1 MRLTW
6 KLTLAIA
13 LGIVLVLTLSA
24 WVRIRADAEAYHRDT
39 LRDHYVVG
47 RGLATAVEL
56 LWAREGEERAL
67 ELVRLVNDRENR
79 IGIRW
84 VWPDETSGPN
94 APRSREGL
102 PGPSEAVRS
111 SELRPA
117 DEAGYIVT
125 YVPVRLH
132 AARDGAIELS
142 ESSAEEHELVRGA
155 LWRSAGT
162 TLLLMV
168 ICSALILLFGVVFL
182 ARPMKLLVK
191 KADAI
196 GAGDL
201 DSPLVVTQK
210 DEIYELAAAMNTMC
224 QRLKDARDET
234 RRQAD
239 AKDLAVEQLRHADRL
254 RTIGELSTGLAH
266 ELGAPLNV
274 VRVRAAMIGS
284 GEVAEG
290 RMRELGL
297 LIVDQTDRASAIIRQ
312 LLDFARRE
320 APQRRLVDLRA
331 VLRDALLL
339 VSPLAE
345 STGVTLEVGEEDE
358 RVSALV
364 DPAQLQQAVAN
375 ILLNAIHA
383 SARGGV
389 VTTHVRAKPSPRIEV
404 RDSGSG
410 IAPEHLPRIFEPF
423 FTTKAA
429 GVGTGLGLSVSWGI
443 IQEHG
448 GTVRVESKVGVG
460 TTFTIDLLSPEASQ
474 SAAALDFA
482 AAPASSRSERPAH

>member
-24 WVRIRADAEAYHRDT
+24 WVRIRADADAYHRDT

-56 LWAREGEERAL
+56 LWAREGEERAF
-67 ELVRLVNDRENR
+67 ELVRLVNARENR

-84 VWPDETSGPN
+84 VWPDETSGPS
-94 APRSREGL
+94 APRLRAGL
-102 PGPSEAVRS
+102 PAPKAAVRS
-111 SELRPA
+111 SEVRPEGK
-117 DEAGYIVT
+117 DPGYVVT

-142 ESSAEEHELVRGA
+142 ESLADERELVRGA
-155 LWRSAGT
+155 LLRSTMT
-162 TLLLMV
+162 TLLLIV

-182 ARPMKLLVK
+182 ARPMKLLVQ

-201 DSPLVVTQK
+201 DSPLVVTQR
-210 DEIYELAAAMNTMC
+210 DEIYDLATAMNTMC
-224 QRLKDARDET
+224 ERLKDARDET
-234 RRQAD
+234 RRQAE
-239 AKDLAVEQLRHADRL
+239 AKELAVEQLRHADRL

-284 GEVAEG
+284 GEVSES
-290 RMRELGL
+290 RMRELGS
-297 LIVDQTDRASAIIRQ
+297 LIVAQADRVSAIIRQ
-312 LLDFARRE
+312 LLDFARRD
-320 APQRRLVDLRA
+320 APQRRLVDLRG
-331 VLRDALLL
+331 VLRDAVLL

-345 STGVTLEVGEEDE
+345 STGVSLEIVEDGA

-364 DPAQLQQAVAN
+364 DPSQLQQAVAN

-383 SARGGV
+383 TARGGRV
-389 VTTHVRAKPSPRIEV
+389 MASVCAEPSPQIEV
-404 RDSGSG
+404 RDFGVG
-410 IAPEHLPRIFEPF
+410 IAAEHLPRIFEPF

-429 GVGTGLGLSVSWGI
+429 GVGTGLGLSVTLGI
-443 IQEHG
+443 IEEHS
-448 GTVRVESKVGVG
+448 GTVRVQSSVGVG
-460 TTFTIDLLSPEASQ
+460 TTFRIELPTPEPSQ
-474 SAAALDFA
+474 SPAASDFA
-482 AAPASSRSERPAH
+482 AAPASSRSSRLD

>member
-24 WVRIRADAEAYHRDT
+24 WMRIRADADAYHRDT

-84 VWPDETSGPN
+84 VWPDERSGPS
-94 APRSREGL
+94 APLSPAGL
-102 PGPSEAVRS
+102 PGPREAVRS
-111 SELRPA
+111 SEVRPEGE
-117 DEAGYIVT
+117 DGYIVT

-132 AARDGAIELS
+132 GARDGAIELA
-142 ESSAEEHELVRGA
+142 ESSADERELVHGA
-155 LWRSAGT
+155 VLRSAGT
-162 TLLLMV
+162 TLILIV
-168 ICSALILLFGVVFL
+168 ICSSLILLFGVVFV
-182 ARPMKLLVK
+182 ARPMKLLVR

-196 GAGDL
+196 GVGDL
-201 DSPLVVTQK
+201 DSPLLVTQK
-210 DEIYELAAAMNTMC
+210 DEIYDLAAAMNTMSE
-224 QRLKDARDET
+224 RLKDARDET
-234 RRQAD
+234 KRQAE

-284 GEVAEG
+284 GEVSES
-290 RMRELGL
+290 RMRELGA
-297 LIVDQTDRASAIIRQ
+297 LIVDQADRVSAIIRQ

-331 VLRDALLL
+331 VLRDAVLL

-345 STGVTLEVGEEDE
+345 STGVTLEIAEKSE
-358 RVSALV
+358 RVTALV
-364 DPAQLQQAVAN
+364 DPSQLQQAIAN

-383 SARGGV
+383 TARGGTV
-389 VTTHVRAKPSPRIEV
+389 AAKVGAEPSPTIEV
-404 RDSGSG
+404 RDTGSG
-410 IAPEHLPRIFEPF
+410 IAPENLPRIFEPF
-423 FTTKAA
+423 FTTRAA
-429 GVGTGLGLSVSWGI
+429 GVGTGLGLSVTLGI
-443 IQEHG
+443 IEEHG
-448 GTVRVESKVGVG
+448 GSVRVQSDVGVG
-460 TTFTIDLLSPEASQ
+460 TTFTIELLSTEVSQ
-474 SAAALDFA
+474 SKAALDSA
-482 AAPASSRSERPAH
+482 AAPASRASSRP

>member
-13 LGIVLVLTLSA
+13 LGIVSVLTLSA
-24 WVRIRADAEAYHRDT
+24 WLRIRADADAYHRDT

-84 VWPDETSGPN
+84 VWPDEQSGPS
-94 APRSREGL
+94 APRSRAGL
-102 PGPSEAVRS
+102 PGPRDAVRS
-111 SELRPA
+111 TEVRP
-117 DEAGYIVT
+117 DGEPSYIVT
-125 YVPVRLH
+125 YVPVHLH

-142 ESSAEEHELVRGA
+142 ESSADEHELVRGA
-155 LWRSAGT
+155 LLRSAGT
-162 TLLLMV
+162 TFLLIL

-182 ARPMKLLVK
+182 ARPMKLLVQ
-191 KADAI
+191 KANAI

-201 DSPLVVTQK
+201 DSPLVVTQR
-210 DEIYELAAAMNTMC
+210 DEIFDLAEAMNTMC
-224 QRLKDARDET
+224 ERLKDARDET
-234 RRQAD
+234 RREAE
-239 AKDLAVEQLRHADRL
+239 AKELAVDQLRHADRL

-284 GEVAEG
+284 GEVSEN
-290 RMRELGL
+290 RMRELGT
-297 LIVDQTDRASAIIRQ
+297 LIVDQADRVSAIIRQ

-320 APQRRLVDLRA
+320 APERRLVDLRS
-331 VLRDALLL
+331 VLRDAVLL

-345 STGVTLEVGEEDE
+345 STGVVVQIGGKSE

-364 DPAQLQQAVAN
+364 DSAQLQQAVAN

-383 SARGGV
+383 SSRGDV
-389 VTTHVRAKPSPRIEV
+389 VSVLVSCEPTPTIAV
-404 RDSGSG
+404 RDSGKG

-429 GVGTGLGLSVSWGI
+429 GVGTGLGLSVTLGI
-443 IQEHG
+443 IEEHG
-448 GTVRVESKVGVG
+448 GTVRVESSVGVG
-460 TTFTIDLLSPEASQ
+460 TTFTIELLAPEASQ
-474 SAAALDFA
+474 SPTAPDFA
-482 AAPASSRSERPAH
+482 AAPASSRR

>member
-24 WVRIRADAEAYHRDT
+24 WVRIRADADAYHRDT

-79 IGIRW
+79 VGIRW
-84 VWPDETSGPN
+84 VWPDEESGPS
-94 APRSREGL
+94 APRSRASL
-102 PGPSEAVRS
+102 PRPKEAVRS
-111 SELRPA
+111 SVVRLEG
-117 DEAGYIVT
+117 EAGFIVT
-125 YVPVRLH
+125 YVPVHLPGG
-132 AARDGAIELS
+132 RDGAIELA
-142 ESSAEEHELVRGA
+142 ESSADERELVRGA
-155 LWRSAGT
+155 MLRSAGT
-162 TLLLMV
+162 TLLLIV
-168 ICSALILLFGVVFL
+168 ICSSLILLFGVVFV
-182 ARPMKLLVK
+182 ARPMKLLVR

-196 GAGDL
+196 GVGDL

-210 DEIYELAAAMNTMC
+210 DEIYDLAAAMNTMC
-224 QRLKDARDET
+224 ERLKDARDET
-234 RRQAD
+234 KRQAE

-284 GEVAEG
+284 GEVAES
-290 RMRELGL
+290 RMRELGT
-297 LIVDQTDRASAIIRQ
+297 LIVDQADRVSTIIRQ

-320 APQRRLVDLRA
+320 APQRRLIDLRS
-331 VLRDALLL
+331 VLRDAVLL

-345 STGVTLEVGEEDE
+345 STGVTLKIGESE

-364 DPAQLQQAVAN
+364 DPSQLQQAVAN

-383 SARGGV
+383 SARGGIV
-389 VTTHVRAKPSPRIEV
+389 SAQVRAEPAPLIEV
-404 RDSGSG
+404 ADAGNG

-423 FTTKAA
+423 FTTRAA
-429 GVGTGLGLSVSWGI
+429 GVGTGLGLSVTLGI

-448 GTVRVESKVGVG
+448 GSVRVQSTVGVG
-460 TTFTIDLLSPEASQ
+460 TTFTIDLLSPDASQ
-474 SAAALDFA
+474 SSTALDFA
-482 AAPASSRSERPAH
+482 AAPASSRS

>member
-13 LGIVLVLTLSA
+13 LGIVSVLTLSA
-24 WVRIRADAEAYHRDT
+24 WLRIRADADAYHRDM

-84 VWPDETSGPN
+84 VWPDEESGPN
-94 APRSREGL
+94 APRSRAGL
-102 PGPSEAVRS
+102 PGPREAVRS
-111 SELRPA
+111 SEVQPEG
-117 DEAGYIVT
+117 EASYIVT

-142 ESSAEEHELVRGA
+142 ESSADERELVRAA
-155 LWRSAGT
+155 LLRSAGT
-162 TLLLMV
+162 TFLLIV
-168 ICSALILLFGVVFL
+168 ISSALILLFGVVFV
-182 ARPMKLLVK
+182 ARPMKLLVQ
-191 KADAI
+191 KANSI

-210 DEIYELAAAMNTMC
+210 DEIYDLAAAMNTMC
-224 QRLKDARDET
+224 ERLKAARDET
-234 RRQAD
+234 RREAE

-284 GEVAEG
+284 GEVSES
-290 RMRELGL
+290 RMRELGT
-297 LIVDQTDRASAIIRQ
+297 LIVEQADRVSAIIRQ

-320 APQRRLVDLRA
+320 APQRRSVDLRA
-331 VLRDALLL
+331 VLRDAVLL

-345 STGVTLEVGEEDE
+345 STGVTLEIAGKGE

-364 DPAQLQQAVAN
+364 DPAQFQQAVAN

-383 SARGGV
+383 SDRGSV
-389 VTTHVRAKPSPRIEV
+389 VSVLVRAQPTPTIEV
-404 RDSGSG
+404 RDCGKG
-410 IAPEHLPRIFEPF
+410 IAPEHLPHIFEPF

-429 GVGTGLGLSVSWGI
+429 GVGTGLGLSVTLGI
-443 IQEHG
+443 IEEHG
-448 GTVRVESKVGVG
+448 GTVRVESSVGVG
-460 TTFTIDLLSPEASQ
+460 TTFIIELWPSEASQ
-474 SAAALDFA
+474 SPTARDFA
-482 AAPASSRSERPAH
+482 AVPASVPRP